1 MQLSTLI
8 GKIVSNI
15 HALLVNTS
23 DVWPWKYE
31 ALALE
36 CEALALE
43 CEALALALALHAN
56 ALLTMHCR
64 SNYLDACRM
73 MHLI

>member
-36 CEALALE
+36 CEALAL
-43 CEALALALALHAN
+43 HAN

-73 MHLI
+73 MHLIRLCQ